1 MSSCVAASALAVAF
15 PGRVAAATPKTRSVN
30 VLTFGAKGDGKTDN
44 QVAIQK
50 AFDHAKTTEKDVF
63 IPEGVFLHSGAVTAT
78 GIKVSGGGDGSVLK
92 ATTYGDEAIVL
103 KGNNVGLSNVHLA
116 GYGAPDSAGRH
127 RSLTSCAVLV
137 DGATN
142 FTIER
147 VHAEKTSGAGFFIR
161 GGSFGHVAG
170 NFIEHT
176 KADSIHMTHA
186 SHDIVV
192 ERNKIMYSA
201 DDSIAVVSYG
211 GAGDTPVSNI
221 TIRDNE
227 ILYNTWGRGIT
238 VAGGNNVLVE
248 HNSVTGGTAD
258 RAGIYIASGEYNT
271 QAVHNVRVSGN
282 TVIDGGGSV
291 SGHGAITVY
300 NPGNLPIDT
309 LTIAN
314 NDIIN
319 PRKAGILVAGG
330 GPQSIV
336 IYDNQLSGGR
346 HGLVGN
352 IAAKATIS
360 TTRPAGETNV
370 IGVEGAARQVNR

>member
-1 MSSCVAASALAVAF
+1 VD
-15 PGRVAAATPKTRSVN
+15 
-30 VLTFGAKGDGKTDN
+30 FGAKGDGKTDN
-44 QVAIQK
+44 QAAILK
-50 AFDHAKTTEKDVF
+50 AIDYAKANGKEVF
-63 IPEGVFLHSGAVTAT
+63 IPEGTFLHSGALTLNGV
-78 GIKVSGGGDGSVLK
+78 KMFGGGEGSVLK
-92 ATTYGDEAIVL
+92 ATTYGNEAVVL
-103 KGNNVGLSNVHLA
+103 KGDGAGVSDLHLI
-116 GYGAPDSAGRH
+116 GFGKPDGTARH
-127 RSLTSCAVLV
+127 PALTSCAVLV
-137 DGATN
+137 DNATN
-142 FTIER
+142 FTIEN
-147 VHAEKTSGAGFFIR
+147 VHAEQTSGAGFFILT
-161 GGSFGHVAG
+161 GSKGHVAD
-170 NFIEHT
+170 NVVEHT

-282 TVIDGGGSV
+282 TIVDGGGSV

-300 NPGNLPIDT
+300 NPGGLVIDT

-330 GPQSIV
+330 GLQSML
-336 IYDNQLSGGR
+336 IYDNQLTGGR
-346 HGLVGN
+346 HGLLGN
-352 IAAKATIS
+352 IAANATIS
-360 TTRPAGETNV
+360 TASPAGQTTI
-370 IGVEGAARQVNR
+370 IGVEGAPRRLNR